1 MAGRFSKCKP
11 LIFIE
16 FIIYSITLIA
26 FLAWM
31 LPMGFGK
38 LH

>member
-16 FIIYSITLIA
+16 FVFYGIVLIS

>member
-1 MAGRFSKCKP
+1 MEGRFSKCKP
-11 LIFIE
+11 LIILE
-16 FIIYSITLIA
+16 FVFFSAVLIS
-26 FLAWM
+26 FLAWF

>member
-1 MAGRFSKCKP
+1 MAGRFAKSKT
-11 LIFIE
+11 LIVIE
-16 FIIYSITLIA
+16 FIIYSAILIS
-26 FLAWM
+26 FLAWL

>member
-11 LIFIE
+11 LILFE
-16 FIIYSITLIA
+16 FVFYASVLIS
-26 FLAWM
+26 FLYWF

>member
-1 MAGRFSKCKP
+1 MAGRFTKSKP
-11 LIFIE
+11 LIAIE
-16 FIIYSITLIA
+16 FIIYAAILIT
-26 FLAWM
+26 FLAWF

>member
-1 MAGRFSKCKP
+1 MSGRFSKCKP
-11 LIFIE
+11 LIAIE
-16 FIIYSITLIA
+16 FVFYAIVLIT
-26 FLAWM
+26 FLKWF

>member
-1 MAGRFSKCKP
+1 MAGRFAKSKP
-11 LIFIE
+11 LIIIE
-16 FIIYSITLIA
+16 FIFYSAVLIT
-26 FLAWM
+26 FLAWF